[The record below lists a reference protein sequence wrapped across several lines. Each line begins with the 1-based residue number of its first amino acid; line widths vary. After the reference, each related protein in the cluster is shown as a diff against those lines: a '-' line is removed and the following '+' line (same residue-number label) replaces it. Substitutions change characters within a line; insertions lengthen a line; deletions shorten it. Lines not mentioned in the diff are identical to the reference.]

1 MKSVLGVFA
10 VSAVMTLSAELPIY
24 SATLSCVEHYNL
36 EGCGYISRSGYAN
49 SSSISTDL
57 SCVGMNNAVPARN
70 GLVVEYTETAQQ
82 LLKDDSKMMSH
93 INVIRDKLGNF
104 FDYGRLFVDKDE
116 FSDNVSVC
124 VVADRDVED
133 MMEAL
138 DAFDYGWWLDARGD
152 FPDNIIVD
160 VMPV

>member
-10 VSAVMTLSAELPIY
+10 VSAVMTLSADLPIY
-24 SATLSCVEHYNL
+24 SDTLSCAEHYNSY
-36 EGCGYISRSGYAN
+36 GYFSQSGYAN
-49 SSSISTDL
+49 SSGIGMDL
-57 SCVGMNNAVPARN
+57 PCVGMNNAVPARKD
-70 GLVVEYTETAQQ
+70 LMLEYTEAARQ
-82 LLKDDSKMMSH
+82 LLKDDSKMSAC
-93 INVIRDKLGNF
+93 INMIRDRLGNF
-104 FDYGRLFVDKDE
+104 FDYGKVLVDQDKI
-116 FSDNVSVC
+116 SDNVSVY

-133 MMEAL
+133 MMKDL

>member
-1 MKSVLGVFA
+1 M
-10 VSAVMTLSAELPIY
+10 
-24 SATLSCVEHYNL
+24 
-36 EGCGYISRSGYAN
+36 
-49 SSSISTDL
+49 
-57 SCVGMNNAVPARN
+57 GMNNAVPARN

-82 LLKDDSKMMSH
+82 LLKDDNKMMSH

-104 FDYGRLFVDKDE
+104 FDYGRLLVDKDE